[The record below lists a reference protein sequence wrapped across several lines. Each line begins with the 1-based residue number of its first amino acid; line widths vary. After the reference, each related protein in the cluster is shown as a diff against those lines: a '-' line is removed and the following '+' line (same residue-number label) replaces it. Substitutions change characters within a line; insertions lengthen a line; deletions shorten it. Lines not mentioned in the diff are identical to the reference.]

1 MGSSAVTSGHTPW
14 PGRNPFGQGVTHVRL
29 GAARRARSVPDH
41 SVAYRSALRSSI
53 SLPAQHGEPARLP
66 RTVGPGAQQ
75 RRLPAAGQRRDDRH
89 LPRLCAIQGS
99 DKITPGDQPGSCWSY
114 RQRPAL
120 ISRPDTSGPGQ
131 AILAPPVSVPA
142 LLAHCQP
149 RADPRVCC
157 TLMHAQPRFRPV
169 LCCPGAA
176 DHQDP
181 VMTSYLPLTCLAA
194 TLARVR
200 VPRPGAAACPRSPC
214 RWSLRMRRGAGRL
227 RRPQAA

>member
-1 MGSSAVTSGHTPW
+1 MIVTFRAAARSRAATRSP
-14 PGRNPFGQGVTHVRL
+14 RAISL
-29 GAARRARSVPDH
+29 GAAGA
-41 SVAYRSALRSSI
+41 
-53 SLPAQHGEPARLP
+53 
-66 RTVGPGAQQ
+66 TV
-75 RRLPAAGQRRDDRH
+75 
-89 LPRLCAIQGS
+89 
-99 DKITPGDQPGSCWSY
+99 K
-114 RQRPAL
+114 RPAL

-131 AILAPPVSVPA
+131 AILPPPVSVPA

-149 RADPRVCC
+149 RANPRVCC

-169 LCCPGAA
+169 LRCPGAA

-200 VPRPGAAACPRSPC
+200 VPGPGAAACPRSPC
-214 RWSLRMRRGAGRL
+214 RWSLRRRRGAGPL